1 MTDLYFNP
9 NYAKVYSDID
19 GNSDTFTFEC
29 QYGKITDT
37 FILREVKWKI
47 EGQTYYD
54 IVTPYGYGGPKTD
67 NVSDIDKLMGA
78 YKEAFT
84 QYCKEKH
91 IVCEFI
97 RFHLYD
103 NIDVR
108 EHYYGETLHLL
119 DNVVVDTTGDFDE
132 KIWKSYEH
140 KVRKNVNKAVKNELQ
155 IIIEN
160 NLDHLDDFLHI
171 YEETMDR
178 NNADSYYYF
187 GRKYFEDIAA
197 LLPDSFMYFH
207 VVKDG
212 KVVSTELVL
221 CSDDYAYSFLGGTLT
236 DYYEFRPN
244 DFLKNE
250 IIKWCNRTGRKK
262 FILGGG
268 YHKEDGIY
276 KYKRCFTPDPD
287 VPFYVGRYIFDKNIY
302 DKIIEARK
310 AVDSSFTGESSYF
323 PAYRVGGG
331 N

>member
-9 NYAKVYSDID
+9 NYAKVYRDID
-19 GNSDTFTFEC
+19 GKSETFTFEC
-29 QYGKITDT
+29 QYGKVIDT
-37 FILREVKWKI
+37 FILREVKWI
-47 EGQTYYD
+47 IDGQTYYD
-54 IVTPYGYGGPKTD
+54 IVTPYGYGGPKTE
-67 NVSDIDKLMGA
+67 NVTDIDKLMNA
-78 YKEAFT
+78 YKEAFA
-84 QYCKEKH
+84 QYCRDKH
-91 IVCEFI
+91 IICEFI
-97 RFHLYD
+97 RFHLFD
-103 NIDVR
+103 NVDVR

-140 KVRKNVNKAVKNELQ
+140 KVRKNVNKAVKNDLQ

-171 YEETMDR
+171 YDETMDR

-187 GRKYFEDIAA
+187 GRKYFEDIAS
-197 LLPDSFMYFH
+197 LLPYNFMYFH
-207 VVKDG
+207 VVKNG

-221 CSDDYAYSFLGGTLT
+221 CSEDYAYSFLGGTLT

-250 IIKWCNRTGRKK
+250 IIKWCNKTGRKK

-268 YHKEDGIY
+268 YHKDDGIY

-302 DKIIEARK
+302 DKAVAARK
-310 AVDSSFTGESSYF
+310 AEDSSFTGESGYF
-323 PAYRVGGG
+323 PLYRG
-331 N
+331 